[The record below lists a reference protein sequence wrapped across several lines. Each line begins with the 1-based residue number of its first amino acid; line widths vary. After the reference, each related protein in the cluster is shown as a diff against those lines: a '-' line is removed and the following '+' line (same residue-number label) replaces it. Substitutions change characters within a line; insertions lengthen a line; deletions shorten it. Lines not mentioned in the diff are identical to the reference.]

1 MHDNQITWQGEPL
14 DDEDEN
20 NMRFK
25 KCMEIINKLKPGEL
39 EQLMGK
45 EFMEEFKRISAW
57 QHPSGWV
64 V

>member
-1 MHDNQITWQGEPL
+1 MSNDQITWQGEQL

-20 NMRFK
+20 DMRFK

-45 EFMEEFKRISAW
+45 EFIKEFKRISA
-57 QHPSGWV
+57 
-64 V
+64 